1 MKNHNLLDM
10 KRNCLFLMVL
20 LLSALS
26 VDATPIGKQRAQ
38 SIARDF
44 MTQKGLKIDRLRP
57 VEKMAKVKADGTSPY
72 YVFNNGQD
80 GGFVIVSGDDI
91 APKVI
96 GYSYT
101 GTFEEANVPDNIK
114 AWLDYCAEQI
124 ETLTN
129 HPNDAARLV
138 RSATQTARI
147 SISPLVMTHW
157 NQYAPYYNLTP
168 IRNGKQCVTG
178 CVATA
183 FAQVMKYYEWPK
195 LATTT
200 VPGYSWN
207 GSTLED
213 LAPITFQWSDMLYDY
228 QGGGNYNAGCSD
240 PETNQT
246 AVAQLMKYCGYAVK
260 AGYNSSS
267 TSASTSYIPA
277 ALKDYFG
284 YQGPITSVD
293 RSSYSSSDWDDLI
306 YNEIYHGRPVIYSG
320 STSSNSGH
328 AFICDGYGEDGYFHI
343 NWGWGGLSDGYYLL
357 SILEPGKQ
365 GAGGSNSGYNYGQSA
380 IVGIQPGASDEV
392 IVTGPC
398 LKILNFIVRDYK
410 EGYIENYGVQYFGVG
425 YRLQGMMDG
434 EHQLSAQLLQNGEV
448 VYQGRIL
455 NEAPWGID
463 LGVGHYN
470 PNTILYPFFSNIYN
484 IADGTYEVR
493 LVCRMEEEGKEYEW
507 VPCLGSEYYHNE
519 VTINRNSDT
528 PVIYFNS
535 TVSPQIECNSL
546 TTPSTIYVNNKIS
559 AVASLTNKG
568 GTFFQD
574 KIYLWINDNMVAS
587 DMAYI
592 DAGKTIGLS
601 FAYKPTVTGNLPVKV
616 TLDSDGEEVIYTG
629 SINVVNEPENGTYQL
644 ELTSWNVENADED
657 SKKICSG
664 VVTGTMTVT
673 NTGTKTFSGVIGIGY
688 TDGSGTS
695 SMSYNPSGYT
705 LAVGE
710 SVDLEYTVKNP
721 TIGQK
726 YKLVCWANLDWNKKI
741 GETPMYELVESGYTY
756 WTADGTPKTKA
767 VSGNTSIT
775 VVPEAV
781 AVKFFTTPT
790 GTIGVNSNPNTIYY
804 ISGNTTP
811 SSLSG
816 KNVVL
821 NGKINEVKF
830 VDGYDFYVPLG
841 FTAQKA
847 TYSRVP
853 THGASGNT
861 GWETIVF
868 PFAVQKV
875 FNATNNKQISWFTN
889 DSDTGKDFWFEQFAY
904 TDGVSVYFDYVD
916 EIRANVPYLIA
927 TPGNDWGAGHN
938 LLNKTIAFTADN
950 VNIPQTSKLKS
961 MTDPFQFVGLSEMKN
976 VSGYVLDDSG
986 KSFVLKEGVSQ
997 DAFRAYFKKN
1007 TNFGDVNGD
1016 GQVNITDVSLLVNNI
1031 LGMENEG
1038 FIVNNADISSD
1049 GQVNI
1054 TDVTTLVNYIL
1065 LGGSDTVNMV
1075 VNGSNRFIFSGVGN

>member
-1 MKNHNLLDM
+1 MKKN
-10 KRNCLFLMVL
+10 VL
-20 LLSALS
+20 LLIVLLLATSG
-26 VDATPIGKQRAQ
+26 VDAAPVDKQRAQ

-44 MTQKGLKIDRLRP
+44 MVEKGLKVGPLRS
-57 VEKMAKVKADGTSPY
+57 VEKIAKVKADGTCSY

-101 GTFEEANVPDNIK
+101 GTFEETNVPENIT

-124 ETLTN
+124 EILAS

-168 IRNGKQCVTG
+168 TRGGKPCVTG

-195 LATTT
+195 QATTT

-207 GSTLED
+207 GTTLED
-213 LAPITFQWSDMLYDY
+213 LPPITFQWSNMLYDY
-228 QGGGNYNAGCSD
+228 QGGGNYDAGCSD
-240 PETNQT
+240 SETNQT

-260 AGYNSSS
+260 ASYNTGS
-267 TSASTSYIPA
+267 TSASSSYIPS
-277 ALKDYFG
+277 ALRDYFG
-284 YQGPITSVD
+284 YQGSITSVD
-293 RSSYSSSDWDDLI
+293 RSSFSSADWDDLI
-306 YNEIYHGRPVIYSG
+306 YNELYHGRPVLYSG
-320 STSSNSGH
+320 RTSSDSGH
-328 AFICDGYGEDGYFHI
+328 AFICDGYGEEGYFHI
-343 NWGWGGLSDGYYLL
+343 NWGWGGMSDGYYLL

-365 GAGGSNSGYNYGQSA
+365 GAGGSNSGYNYEQSA
-380 IVGIQPGASDEV
+380 IVGIQPGVSDEV
-392 IVTGPC
+392 TVTGPC

-455 NEAPWGID
+455 NESPWGID

-528 PVIYFNS
+528 PVIYYNS
-535 TVSPQIECNSL
+535 TVSPQIECTSF
-546 TTPSTIYVNNKIS
+546 TTSPNIYVNNKTS
-559 AVASLTNKG
+559 AVVSLTNRG

-574 KIYLWINDNMVAS
+574 KIYLWINNNKVAN

-592 DAGKTIGLS
+592 DAGKTIDLSLS
-601 FAYKPTVTGNLPVKV
+601 FTPTVTGNLPVKV
-616 TLDSDGEEVIYTG
+616 TLDSSGENVIYTG
-629 SINVVNEPENGTYQL
+629 SINVVNEPENAAYHL
-644 ELTSWNVENADED
+644 ELTSWNIDNADLD
-657 SKKICSG
+657 GKKICGG

-673 NTGTKTFSGVIGIGY
+673 NTGTKTFSGIIGIGY
-688 TDGSGTS
+688 TDSSGTS
-695 SMSYNPSGYT
+695 SMTYNPGGYT

-710 SVDLEYTVKNP
+710 SVNLEYTVKEP
-721 TIGQK
+721 TIGKK
-726 YKLVCWANLDWNKKI
+726 YKLACWLNVDWNSKI
-741 GETPMYELVESGYTY
+741 GETPMFELVEGGYTY
-756 WTADGTPKTKA
+756 WTADGTAKTKA
-767 VSGNTSIT
+767 VSGSTSIT

-790 GTIGVNSNPNTIYY
+790 GTISLNSNPNTIYY
-804 ISGNTTP
+804 VSGSTTP

-821 NGKINEVKF
+821 NGKINEIKF
-830 VDGYDFYVPLG
+830 VDGYDFYVPSG

-853 THGASGNT
+853 THGASGNA
-861 GWETIVF
+861 GWETIVL
-868 PFAVQKV
+868 PFAAQKA
-875 FNATNNKQISWFTN
+875 FNRTDNKQISWFMN
-889 DSDTGKDFWFEQFAY
+889 NSDSGKDFWLEQFAY

-927 TPGNDWGAGHN
+927 TPGNNWGAGHN
-938 LLNKTIAFTADN
+938 LLNKTIEFTADN
-950 VNIPQTSKLKS
+950 VNIPETSKLKS
-961 MTDPFQFVGLSEMKN
+961 MTDAFVFVGLSGKTN
-976 VSGYVLDDSG
+976 VSGYVFDENG
-986 KSFVLKEGVSQ
+986 KSFVLRDDVSQ
-997 DAFRAYFKKN
+997 NAFRAYFKMN
-1007 TNFGDVNGD
+1007 SNFGDVNGD
-1016 GQVNITDVSLLVNNI
+1016 GDVNITDVSLLVNRI
-1031 LGMENEG
+1031 LGIDNEG
-1038 FIVNNADISSD
+1038 FIESNADISGD
-1049 GQVNI
+1049 GDVNI
-1054 TDVTTLVNYIL
+1054 TDVTSLVNYIL
-1065 LGGSDTVNMV
+1065 KGGRDILDMV
-1075 VNGSNRFIFSGVGN
+1075 VNGKNGFTFDGVGN

>member
-1 MKNHNLLDM
+1 M
-10 KRNCLFLMVL
+10 KRNFLFLMVL

-44 MTQKGLKIDRLRP
+44 MTQKGLKVDRLRP

-101 GTFEEANVPDNIK
+101 GTFEETNVPDNIK

-129 HPNDAARLV
+129 HPNDAARMV

-195 LATTT
+195 QATTT

-213 LAPITFQWSDMLYDY
+213 LAPITFQWSDMLYNY
-228 QGGGNYNAGCSD
+228 QGGGNYDAGCSD

-260 AGYNSSS
+260 ARYNSNS
-267 TSASTSYIPA
+267 TSASSSDIPA
-277 ALKDYFG
+277 ALKNYFG
-284 YQGPITSVD
+284 YQGLITSVD
-293 RSSYSSSDWDDLI
+293 RSSFSSADWDNLI

-320 STSSNSGH
+320 RTSSDAGH

-380 IVGIQPGASDEV
+380 VVGIQPGASDEE
-392 IVTGPC
+392 IATGPC

-463 LGVGHYN
+463 LGVGWYN
-470 PNTILYPFFSNIYN
+470 PYTILYMFFRDIYN
-484 IADGTYEVR
+484 LADGTYEVR

-519 VTINRNSDT
+519 ITIDRSSDT
-528 PVIYFNS
+528 PVTYHNS

-546 TTPSTIYVNNKIS
+546 TTPPNIYVNNKIS
-559 AVASLTNKG
+559 AVASLTNRG

-574 KIYLWINDNMVAS
+574 KIYLWINDNNVAS

-592 DAGKTIGLS
+592 DAGKTINLS
-601 FAYKPTVTGNLPVKV
+601 FSYKPTEIGNFPVKV
-616 TLDSDGEEVIYTG
+616 TSDSSGENVLYTG
-629 SINVVNEPENGTYQL
+629 SINVVNEPDDAIYQL
-644 ELTSWNVENADED
+644 EVTAWNVENADED
-657 SKKICSG
+657 SKKICGG

-673 NTGTKTFSGVIGIGY
+673 NNGTKTFSGLIGIGY
-688 TDGSGTS
+688 TKGNGASG
-695 SMSYNPSGYT
+695 MSYSPKGYT

-710 SVDLEYTVKNP
+710 SVNLDYTVENP
-721 TIGQK
+721 TIGQR
-726 YKLVCWANLDWNKKI
+726 YKLVCWANLDWNDII
-741 GETPMYELVESGYTY
+741 GETPMYELVDDGYTY
-756 WTADGTPKTKA
+756 WTADGTPKSKA
-767 VSGNTSIT
+767 VSGNTNIT

-790 GTIGVNSNPNTIYY
+790 GTISANSNPNTIYY
-804 ISGNTTP
+804 VSGNTAP

-821 NGKINEVKF
+821 NGKINEVQF
-830 VDGYDFYVPLG
+830 VDGYDFFVPLG

-853 THGASGNT
+853 THGASGNA
-861 GWETIVF
+861 GWETIVL
-868 PFAVQKV
+868 PFAAQKA
-875 FNATNNKQISWFTN
+875 FNKTDNKQISWFMNN
-889 DSDTGKDFWFEQFAY
+889 DDSGKDFWLEQFAS
-904 TDGVSVYFDYVD
+904 TDGGYVYFDYVE

-927 TPGNDWGAGHN
+927 TPGNNWGAGHN

-961 MTDPFQFVGLSEMKN
+961 MTDAFQFVGLSEKKN
-976 VSGYVLDDSG
+976 VSGYVLDEDG
-986 KSFVLKEGVSQ
+986 KSFVLKDNVSQ
-997 DAFRAYFKKN
+997 NAFRAYFNAN
-1007 TNFGDVNGD
+1007 TSYGDMNGD
-1016 GQVNITDVSLLVNNI
+1016 GQVNITDVSLLVNHI
-1031 LGMENEG
+1031 LGMAIES
-1038 FIVNNADISSD
+1038 FIESNADINGD
-1049 GQVNI
+1049 GVVSI
-1054 TDVTTLVNYIL
+1054 SDVTSLVDYIL
-1065 LGGSDTVNMV
+1065 LGGRDVLNMV
-1075 VNGSNRFIFSGVGN
+1075 VNGMEGFTFDGVGN